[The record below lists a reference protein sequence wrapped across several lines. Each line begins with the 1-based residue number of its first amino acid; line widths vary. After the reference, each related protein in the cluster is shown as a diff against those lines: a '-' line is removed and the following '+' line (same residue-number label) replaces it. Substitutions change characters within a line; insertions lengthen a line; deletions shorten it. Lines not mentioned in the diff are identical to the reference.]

1 MQTDLFNNIT
11 PTDANNVLPPVALEG
26 FREVSKDEF
35 YNIVGPLD
43 ATLSTL
49 GNYPYTTEFKLRHGR
64 LIGKSVD
71 SYEGEY
77 LWPVVTRY
85 YISCNW
91 R

>member
-1 MQTDLFNNIT
+1 MQQNLFETDNGNFANPAL
-11 PTDANNVLPPVALEG
+11 PTVALDG
-26 FREVSKDEF
+26 FREVSQDEF
-35 YNIVGPLD
+35 YKIVGTLD

-77 LWPVVTRY
+77 LWPQDIAYFRIMVQ
-85 YISCNW
+85 
-91 R
+91 

>member
-1 MQTDLFNNIT
+1 MQQDLFETENGNFAK
-11 PTDANNVLPPVALEG
+11 PVLPPVALDG
-26 FREVSKDEF
+26 FREVSQDEF
-35 YNIVGPLD
+35 YKIVGPLD

-71 SYEGEY
+71 SYEGEF